1 MKDSLSSGRLV
12 LMEGGMADGSQR
24 TIDRYLLSGA
34 LHLYIGIQ
42 KGSLLD
48 GTSGVAWIRGD
59 EASHPVPCCS
69 MEADPSLPSLVRLT
83 STLGVRLPTVD
94 AR

>member
-48 GTSGVAWIRGD
+48 GTSGIRGD

-69 MEADPSLPSLVRLT
+69 MEAEPSLPSLVRLT